1 LIVLGSALA
10 GALSEVLLFRM
21 FDPPDATAAF
31 LGGAWVV
38 MPFAAA
44 AGMALIVR
52 RHPAAL
58 VTLLVALLV
67 AGGVGVSLLDASATQ
82 YEAAR
87 QQAATAVGPGEDPSH
102 GPAGMRKAGADMG
115 VFVGGAFAGALVV
128 VLPAA
133 QLVGLVIPAGIAF
146 GISTWARSR
155 AEARALDWKPA
166 TSAVGVG
173 RQ

>member
-1 LIVLGSALA
+1 
-10 GALSEVLLFRM
+10 
-21 FDPPDATAAF
+21 
-31 LGGAWVV
+31 
-38 MPFAAA
+38 
-44 AGMALIVR
+44 
-52 RHPAAL
+52 
-58 VTLLVALLV
+58 
-67 AGGVGVSLLDASATQ
+67 VSLLNSSATQ

-115 VFVGGAFAGALVV
+115 VFVGGAFASALVV
-128 VLPAA
+128 VLPPV

-155 AEARALDWKPA
+155 AEARALDEIPPGD
-166 TSAVGVG
+166 SPGRVG